1 MSQYLFALVL
11 VMLFFS
17 ACTPKSLPLSSR
29 KPVKTV
35 SVTPPGAMVIIDG
48 QGNLLVKENQL
59 PAGASRSIL
68 DLQNARAFTPEQT
81 KRLVYRFHTIPPKVL
96 YVPGSLVSNTPKGS
110 YYIYHKKF
118 WYWEKKDGYF
128 YLDENYF
135 K

>member
-1 MSQYLFALVL
+1 MLQYLFAILLV
-11 VMLFFS
+11 VTLFT
-17 ACTPKSLPLSSR
+17 ACTHKTFPLASR

-35 SVTPPGAMVIIDG
+35 TVAPPGAMVIIDG
-48 QGNLLVKENQL
+48 HGNLMVKENQL

-68 DLQNARAFTPEQT
+68 NLQNARAFTPEQT
-81 KRLVYRFHTIPPKVL
+81 KRLVYRFHAVPPKVL
-96 YVPGSLVSNTPKGS
+96 YVPGSLVSSSPKGS